1 MIELYLSWG
10 AHVFDLPQHCRVA
23 SAIKAFIETHG
34 HVFFVVEK
42 ALALAPKICWATK
55 NVIFSPISGSCFIA
69 QRYKPC
75 SMCPMGLWV
84 GSNCGAHGILF
95 GSPLDLTDEDSDLVR
110 LERLVSLLKAQ

>member
-42 ALALAPKICWATK
+42 ALALAPTNMLGIQICD
-55 NVIFSPISGSCFIA
+55 ILSYLRLLLYRRGRF
-69 QRYKPC
+69 
-75 SMCPMGLWV
+75 GLL
-84 GSNCGAHGILF
+84 NHG
-95 GSPLDLTDEDSDLVR
+95 
-110 LERLVSLLKAQ
+110 

>member
-42 ALALAPKICWATK
+42 ALALAPTNMLGNQICDILSYLPLLLYRPT
-55 NVIFSPISGSCFIA
+55 
-69 QRYKPC
+69 
-75 SMCPMGLWV
+75 SMW
-84 GSNCGAHGILF
+84 
-95 GSPLDLTDEDSDLVR
+95 
-110 LERLVSLLKAQ
+110 LLQ